1 MAKIFEFP
9 SDAVRVQA
17 KIKRRLADTMERLP
31 PEIAECVEAGIE
43 EVTSRWVRR
52 FEFRMDV
59 PGRLNPEQQ
68 KMIYNRIK
76 EMMDQ
81 HVDIMTQMGEE
92 IMALKAQVCDL
103 EFRLSRYE

>member
-43 EVTSRWVRR
+43 
-52 FEFRMDV
+52 
-59 PGRLNPEQQ
+59 

>member
-9 SDAVRVQA
+9 SDAVRVQT
-17 KIKRRLADTMERLP
+17 KIKKRLAETMERLP

-43 EVTSRWVRR
+43 EVASRWIRR

-59 PGRLNPEQQ
+59 PGRLNLEQQ
-68 KMIYNRIK
+68 KMIHERIK
-76 EMMDQ
+76 EMMDE
-81 HVDIMTQMGEE
+81 HVDAMSRMAVEIMT
-92 IMALKAQVCDL
+92 LKAQVCDL